1 MEDGV
6 SGQHGHLVRYH
17 AEEEV
22 VVKIDLAI
30 TQHQLT
36 EDRLALVLQITSWKN
51 VALTNVQVIYICL
64 RNIPTHAEN
73 LSYQ

>member
-1 MEDGV
+1 MVDGA
-6 SGQHGHLVRYH
+6 SGPLGHLVRCH

-36 EDRLALVLQITSWKN
+36 VEKFVLVLHMKNWKN
-51 VALTNVQVIYICL
+51 AILMNAPVIFHC
-64 RNIPTHAEN
+64 
-73 LSYQ
+73 

>member
-6 SGQHGHLVRYH
+6 SGQLGRLVQYH

-22 VVKIDLAI
+22 AAKIDLAT

-36 EDRLALVLQITSWKN
+36 EEMFVLVLQMRNRKN
-51 VALTNVQVIYICL
+51 ATVMNARVIF
-64 RNIPTHAEN
+64 R
-73 LSYQ
+73 

>member
-6 SGQHGHLVRYH
+6 SGQLGRLVQYH

-22 VVKIDLAI
+22 AAKIDLAT

-36 EDRLALVLQITSWKN
+36 EEMFVLVLRIRNWKN
-51 VALTNVQVIYICL
+51 VAFMNVQVKNFYV
-64 RNIPTHAEN
+64 
-73 LSYQ
+73 

>member
-1 MEDGV
+1 M
-6 SGQHGHLVRYH
+6 SGQLGQLVPFH

-36 EDRLALVLQITSWKN
+36 EEMFVLVLRIRNWKN
-51 VALTNVQVIYICL
+51 VAFMNVQVKFFYV
-64 RNIPTHAEN
+64 
-73 LSYQ
+73 